1 MADALGESL
10 PAALTVPNRGRTP
23 AAERLPPCESDR
35 RAKQGLRELD
45 ERLLTLLGHLV
56 PA

>member
-10 PAALTVPNRGRTP
+10 PAALTVPLRGRTP